1 MNRYHQLIL
10 SNMAWS
16 VEKKQDDPAYFERH
30 MGPQTPVFLWIGS
43 TDSRLDPERITRSPP
58 GSLHIHQN
66 FGNLVSETDLNLMAT
81 LDHAINT
88 LGVRHILLCGT
99 YDCPAMTHV
108 LTDDLDEGPVKDWLA
123 PARDVLR
130 NHRDEIHS
138 QSSPSQKVARL
149 VECNVRDQLVR
160 LARMDIVQKTFAGT
174 ADLWLHGWVYDLRD
188 GLIKRLME
196 IDRNTDLDAV
206 PRPDNVLYAAD
217 S

>member
-16 VEKKQDDPAYFERH
+16 VEKKQDDPAYFARH
-30 MGPQTPVFLWIGS
+30 AGRQTPVFLWIGS

-58 GSLHIHQN
+58 GSLHIHRN

-81 LDHAINT
+81 LDHAVNE

-99 YDCPAMTHV
+99 HDCPALAHV
-108 LTDDLDEGPVKDWLA
+108 LNDELEDGPLREWLA
-123 PARDVLR
+123 PARAVLA
-130 NHRDEIHS
+130 NHREEIES
-138 QSSPSQKVARL
+138 QSTPEAKLARL

-160 LARMDIVQKTFAGT
+160 LAQTAVVQRAFAGS

-196 IDRNTDLDAV
+196 LDRASDLGAV
-206 PRPDNVLYAAD
+206 PRPQNVLFSSD